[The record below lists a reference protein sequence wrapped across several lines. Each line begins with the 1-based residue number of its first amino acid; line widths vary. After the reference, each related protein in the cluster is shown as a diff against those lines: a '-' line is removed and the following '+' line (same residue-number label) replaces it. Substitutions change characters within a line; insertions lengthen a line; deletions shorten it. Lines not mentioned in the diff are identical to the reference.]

1 MPTNVN
7 SLKTGESLR
16 LDGQCCSK
24 LGQGR
29 AQVEKELAMEVS
41 PLKKGKSPRSP
52 CPLGD
57 RRSAKAFLEKAGPV
71 LNLVGHDHHRVRPWE
86 PSGAVK
92 RHKPEEPEHAGPVS
106 RSEAVVGGKHQAIL
120 EGGLPFEEKVERG
133 RERKILN
140 LSVPWG
146 KAGPDLRQEIRLL
159 GAGGVFSGPRRRA
172 TPSLMVGAD
181 GELIVLSAPGGIAQ
195 YVIRLI
201 DRLGF
206 DQITAT
212 IGVLPQPK
220 HESSVNGFVDL
231 GVRTGVHL

>member
-1 MPTNVN
+1 MSTNVN

-41 PLKKGKSPRSP
+41 PLKKGETPRTP

-57 RRSAKAFLEKAGPV
+57 RRAAKAFLEKAGPV
-71 LNLVGHDHHRVRPWE
+71 LNLVGHDHHRVRPWK
-86 PSGAVK
+86 PTGTVK
-92 RHKPEEPEHAGPVS
+92 RHEPQEPEHAGPVP
-106 RSEAVVGGKHQAIL
+106 RSEAVVDGKHQAIL

-140 LSVPWG
+140 LSVAWG
-146 KAGPDLRQEIRLL
+146 KAGPDLQQEIVLL
-159 GAGGVFSGPRRRA
+159 GSRGVFPSRRRRA
-172 TPSLMVGAD
+172 APSLTVSAD
-181 GELIVLSAPGGIAQ
+181 GELIILSAPRGIAQ

-206 DQITAT
+206 DQVTAA

-220 HESSVNGFVDL
+220 HEGSVDGFDDL